1 MNSGMTSSLI
11 MIVAMFALMYFLLLR
26 PEKKRKQ
33 EAENM
38 RNALKKGDT
47 VVTIG
52 GIMGKVVAVNDN
64 SFVIETSEDR
74 VRVEF
79 SKWALNNN
87 VTQQEAAAAEA
98 EAKKGGK
105 KAAKAEKKVE
115 APVVEEKAEEKPAE
129 TTEEKKSYD
138 PEL

>member
-11 MIVAMFALMYFLLLR
+11 MIVAMFALMYFLLIR

-38 RNALKKGDT
+38 RSALKKGDT

-52 GIMGKVVAVNDN
+52 GIMGKVVAVNDT

-79 SKWALNNN
+79 AKWALNNN
-87 VTQQEAAAAEA
+87 VTQQEAAAADA

-105 KAAKAEKKVE
+105 KAAKAEK
-115 APVVEEKAEEKPAE
+115 APVAEEKAEEKSAE

>member
-11 MIVAMFALMYFLLLR
+11 MIVAMFALMYFLLIR

-38 RNALKKGDT
+38 RSALKKGDT

-52 GIMGKVVAVNDN
+52 GIMGKVVAVNDA

-79 SKWALNNN
+79 AKWALNNN
-87 VTQQEAAAAEA
+87 VTQQEAAAAEV

-105 KAAKAEKKVE
+105 KAAKAEKVE
-115 APVVEEKAEEKPAE
+115 APVEEKPAE
-129 TTEEKKSYD
+129 TAEEKKSYD

>member
-1 MNSGMTSSLI
+1 MSSGMTSSLI
-11 MIVAMFALMYFLLLR
+11 MIVAMFALMYFLLIR

-33 EAENM
+33 QAESM
-38 RNALKKGDT
+38 RNALKKGDS

-52 GIMGKVVAVNDN
+52 GMMGKVVSVTDT

-98 EAKKGGK
+98 AAKKEKGK
-105 KAAKAEKKVE
+105 KADKAEKVE
-115 APVVEEKAEEKPAE
+115 APVEEKAEEKPAE

>member
-11 MIVAMFALMYFLLLR
+11 MIVAMFALMYFLLIR

-38 RNALKKGDT
+38 RSALKKGDT

-52 GIMGKVVAVNDN
+52 GIMGKVVAVNDT

-79 SKWALNNN
+79 AKWALNNN
-87 VTQQEAAAAEA
+87 VTQQEAAAADA

-105 KAAKAEKKVE
+105 KAAKAEK
-115 APVVEEKAEEKPAE
+115 APAVEEKAEEKPAE

>member
-1 MNSGMTSSLI
+1 MSSGMTSSLI
-11 MIVAMFALMYFLLLR
+11 MIVAMFALMYFLLIR

-38 RNALKKGDT
+38 RSALKKGDT

-52 GIMGKVVAVNDN
+52 GIMGKVVAVNDT
-64 SFVIETSEDR
+64 SFVVETSEDR

-79 SKWALNNN
+79 AKWALNNN
-87 VTQQEAAAAEA
+87 VTQQEAAAADA
-98 EAKKGGK
+98 EAKKGNK
-105 KAAKAEKKVE
+105 KAAKAAK

-129 TTEEKKSYD
+129 TTEEEKKSYD